1 MTKFIFKLDTMNNNG
16 SMNGANNNN
25 TYIGNFRVQQNDSST
40 SQMMNQMAD
49 SFKPFYK
56 K

>member
-1 MTKFIFKLDTMNNNG
+1 MNNGING
-16 SMNGANNNN
+16 GVGNSN

>member
-1 MTKFIFKLDTMNNNG
+1 MNNNNNG
-16 SMNGANNNN
+16 SMNGAN

>member
-1 MTKFIFKLDTMNNNG
+1 
-16 SMNGANNNN
+16 MNGANNN

-40 SQMMNQMAD
+40 SQMINQMAD

>member
-1 MTKFIFKLDTMNNNG
+1 MNN
-16 SMNGANNNN
+16 GAINSGIGNNNNNSN
-25 TYIGNFRVQQNDSST
+25 TYIGNFRVQQNDSSTT